1 MGSGRGIE
9 QLQRI
14 VEEHNIIVPTK
25 DIEIGNFDR
34 ITCRI
39 IKFGKISEKHWPER
53 TVNGV
58 VQPANT
64 GTHLRVYIYCYE
76 WFSAQASKVIN
87 DLTNTVITI
96 NPKIQ
101 WLGELVALQ
110 TELEEKTK
118 DQSEVFKHKLI
129 LNRKDRKNKYG
140 GPLGYIEVS
149 DSGGDSNYVE
159 GDEDT
164 VEDIDDEPAQS
175 SQVKQ
180 TSNNSG
186 PVTTVKTESNSAA
199 PRHEKVK
206 ALMDACNEV
215 EDAFKAMKPTY
226 DASTDGEKKEILEMY
241 NRRKTTIIM
250 GKITELDQDKMVEA
264 AQALVKKYFAKDKQR
279 ADEFMEWAEMQA
291 NDIPF

>member
-1 MGSGRGIE
+1 MARGIE

-25 DIEIGNFDR
+25 DIEIGNFDK

-64 GTHLRVYIYCYE
+64 GTHLRVYIHCYE
-76 WFSAQASKVIN
+76 WFSAQAGKNLV
-87 DLTNTVITI
+87 DLHDTVITI

-118 DQSEVFKHKLI
+118 DQSEVFKHRLV

-140 GPLGYIEVS
+140 GPLGYIEV
-149 DSGGDSNYVE
+149 GDIGNDPNYVE
-159 GDEDT
+159 GDENS
-164 VEDIDDEPAQS
+164 VEDIDDEPAQTD
-175 SQVKQ
+175 QVPQ

-186 PVTTVKTESNSAA
+186 PVTTVKTESNTAA

-206 ALMDACNEV
+206 ALMDACSTV

-226 DASTDGEKKEILEMY
+226 DASTDGEKKEILELY
-241 NRRKTTIIM
+241 KVVKT
-250 GKITELDQDKMVEA
+250 KICMKTVSDAEPEKMVETA
-264 AQALVKKYFAKDKQR
+264 EFLNKKYFAKDPKT
-279 ADEFMEWAEMQA
+279 AAEFIEWATSLSG
-291 NDIPF
+291 DIPF